1 MYKQNST
8 QCKFNCNPKMH
19 QILSRVTLY
28 SAALLIGSQFYESW
42 WREEALKKSICSCE
56 IEEIKFS
63 ETEIQ
68 VILLR
73 YCMHLI
79 PGIGAGIWI
88 CTPKVFFHRFHRG
101 HPKGLWKNL
110 SIFFLFSALSHAPG
124 SNESTGTKIFK
135 KKSIKLVK
143 VGLKGS

>member
-1 MYKQNST
+1 MHDIDID
-8 QCKFNCNPKMH
+8 KFEKLIIRIAIFSVLYTFPGNPIHYNPNPKMC
-19 QILSRVTLY
+19 QASTLY

-88 CTPKVFFHRFHRG
+88 CTPKV
-101 HPKGLWKNL
+101 
-110 SIFFLFSALSHAPG
+110 LFIALTP
-124 SNESTGTKIFK
+124 
-135 KKSIKLVK
+135 
-143 VGLKGS
+143 

>member
-1 MYKQNST
+1 MHDIDIDKLEKLIIRIAIFSVLYTFPGKYKHNPT

-88 CTPKVFFHRFHRG
+88 CTPKVF
-101 HPKGLWKNL
+101 L
-110 SIFFLFSALSHAPG
+110 
-124 SNESTGTKIFK
+124 
-135 KKSIKLVK
+135 LVP
-143 VGLKGS
+143 SWTP

>member
-1 MYKQNST
+1 MRPYHMG
-8 QCKFNCNPKMH
+8 PYVH
-19 QILSRVTLY
+19 QKTKVNFY

-88 CTPKVFFHRFHRG
+88 CTPKV
-101 HPKGLWKNL
+101 LL
-110 SIFFLFSALSHAPG
+110 IALSRTP
-124 SNESTGTKIFK
+124 
-135 KKSIKLVK
+135 
-143 VGLKGS
+143 

>member
-1 MYKQNST
+1 MQSQSKN
-8 QCKFNCNPKMH
+8 KP
-19 QILSRVTLY
+19 ILPL
-28 SAALLIGSQFYESW
+28 AALLIGSQFYESW

-88 CTPKVFFHRFHRG
+88 CTPKVYFYRSHHG
-101 HPKGLWKNL
+101 HPNFISFRRPRYGRLL
-110 SIFFLFSALSHAPG
+110 SRA
-124 SNESTGTKIFK
+124 NE
-135 KKSIKLVK
+135 KSKFDLMAFHQCH
-143 VGLKGS
+143 

>member
-1 MYKQNST
+1 M
-8 QCKFNCNPKMH
+8 
-19 QILSRVTLY
+19 
-28 SAALLIGSQFYESW
+28 
-42 WREEALKKSICSCE
+42 KKSICSCE

-88 CTPKVFFHRFHRG
+88 CTPKV
-101 HPKGLWKNL
+101 NL
-110 SIFFLFSALSHAPG
+110 IAPITDTLILYSSDGQGMEGFYLVQTKSPNSI
-124 SNESTGTKIFK
+124 
-135 KKSIKLVK
+135 
-143 VGLKGS
+143 

>member
-1 MYKQNST
+1 M
-8 QCKFNCNPKMH
+8 
-19 QILSRVTLY
+19 
-28 SAALLIGSQFYESW
+28 
-42 WREEALKKSICSCE
+42 KKSICSCE

-88 CTPKVFFHRFHRG
+88 CTPKVIFHRFHRG

-110 SIFFLFSALSHAPG
+110 SIFFCSRHNLMLQGLTNRLVPKFS
-124 SNESTGTKIFK
+124 K
-135 KKSIKLVK
+135 KKIDQVGKSWSKGFVK
-143 VGLKGS
+143 NFVH

>member
-1 MYKQNST
+1 MRPQFKN
-8 QCKFNCNPKMH
+8 KP
-19 QILSRVTLY
+19 TLFL
-28 SAALLIGSQFYESW
+28 AALLIGSQFYESW

-88 CTPKVFFHRFHRG
+88 CTPKV
-101 HPKGLWKNL
+101 LL
-110 SIFFLFSALSHAPG
+110 IALSRTPLLIYFSDG
-124 SNESTGTKIFK
+124 QGMEGFYLMQTKSPN
-135 KKSIKLVK
+135 SI
-143 VGLKGS
+143 

>member
-1 MYKQNST
+1 MHDIDIDKLEKLIIRIAIFSVLYTFPGKPFKTPT
-8 QCKFNCNPKMH
+8 QKCA
-19 QILSRVTLY
+19 LTLY

-88 CTPKVFFHRFHRG
+88 CTPKV
-101 HPKGLWKNL
+101 
-110 SIFFLFSALSHAPG
+110 LFIA
-124 SNESTGTKIFK
+124 
-135 KKSIKLVK
+135 
-143 VGLKGS
+143 

>member
-1 MYKQNST
+1 MGHTYDMGSHMSNNKT
-8 QCKFNCNPKMH
+8 E
-19 QILSRVTLY
+19 LY
-28 SAALLIGSQFYESW
+28 VYLAALLIGSQFYESW

-88 CTPKVFFHRFHRG
+88 CTPKVH
-101 HPKGLWKNL
+101 
-110 SIFFLFSALSHAPG
+110 FLHNFQRQL
-124 SNESTGTKIFK
+124 
-135 KKSIKLVK
+135 
-143 VGLKGS
+143 